1 MNEGYREAGYVETPE
16 EEIPEPP
23 IGEELPWWR
32 IWGPWLLGGTALA
45 LGIYAATKNKK
56 K

>member
-1 MNEGYREAGYVETPE
+1 MSEYREAGYLETEAE
-16 EEIPEPP
+16 EEPP

-45 LGIYAATKNKK
+45 LSIYAASKK
-56 K
+56 PKK